1 MPVVKL
7 RKMIGGLIA
16 ALVLGLVAV
25 PAAAAP
31 SLPMAPAKPLAGKTI
46 VVDPGHNGL
55 YKKLFNTKRVSMG
68 GGKKKACNTSGTAG
82 KGLSEHAYNWAQA
95 KLLKKELEKRGATV
109 LLTRKND
116 SGLGPC
122 VNLRAK
128 LANDA
133 KADLMISIH
142 ADGSHSR
149 KARGFHIIISKA
161 MAGGSKLEKRSRQL
175 ALHARTALG
184 RLTKMPRSTYIGRG
198 TALSP
203 RSDIATLNLLKRTP
217 GIMLEMGNM
226 RHSRDLKL
234 MKSATFRKQA
244 AKALAEA
251 AVKTLAP

>member
-1 MPVVKL
+1 MKL

-16 ALVLGLVAV
+16 ALVLGLPVA

-55 YKKLFNTKRVSMG
+55 YKKSFNTKRVSMG

-128 LANDA
+128 VANDA

-142 ADGSHSR
+142 ADGNYS
-149 KARGFHIIISKA
+149 KGARGFHVIVSTS
-161 MAGGSKLEKRSRQL
+161 MAGGSKLEKRSKKL
-175 ALHARTALG
+175 AVNARKALEK
-184 RLTKMPRSTYIGRG
+184 RTKMPRSTYIGRG
-198 TALSP
+198 TALSF
-203 RSDIATLNLLKRTP
+203 RSDMATLNLLKKTP
-217 GIMLEMGNM
+217 GIMMEMGNM
-226 RHSRDLKL
+226 RHGKDLKL
-234 MKSATFRKQA
+234 MKSSTFRKQV
-244 AKALAEA
+244 AKALADA
-251 AVKTLAP
+251 AEKTLA